1 MPPFQQTRHEGHRN
15 FYLICD
21 SLIGLPFTCLT
32 KGTTPSLRLRELRQQ
47 LNDITAGARPS
58 FQPSTPVSH
67 GCSPIM
73 ELVALQTP
81 GTILEMVRS
90 RMRVERVTFW
100 RERRVIVG

>member
-1 MPPFQQTRHEGHRN
+1 MPPFQQTRRERHRN

-81 GTILEMVRS
+81 GTILDMVRS
-90 RMRVERVTFW
+90 QKRSQETFW